1 MSCDKDIEKVGKFAS
16 TINGR
21 GNWDAMPF
29 KEHSPEVLGKFGMT
43 GFGSL
48 SKKLKKL

>member
-1 MSCDKDIEKVGKFAS
+1 MSCDKDVEKVGKFA
-16 TINGR
+16 NVFGR
-21 GNWDAMPF
+21 GNWDALPL
-29 KEHSPEVLGKFGMT
+29 KDHSPEILGKFGMT

>member
-1 MSCDKDIEKVGKFAS
+1 M
-16 TINGR
+16 
-21 GNWDAMPF
+21 
-29 KEHSPEVLGKFGMT
+29 LGKFGMT